1 MERLRALLKKLFING
16 DYGLLFMGRLVSQIG
31 DGVHYFAITWL
42 ILDLTSSG
50 TALSTLLL
58 FSSLPSI
65 VLAPF
70 TGVLADMWD
79 RKKIVVITDIIRGL
93 ILLAVAAIYAAGHL
107 TLGVIYGATAL
118 SSICSVLF
126 GPAISAAIP
135 GMVKREELTAANVR
149 NNFAR
154 SATGIIGP
162 SLGAML
168 VGLTGYTAV
177 FAITGICF
185 LLSAISEMFIRFPEQ
200 EFGTEMRG
208 AAQFKAYGANFKEG
222 FTYIWQDVSLRAL
235 IGFAVV
241 LNFIAAPI
249 FSIVLPYFGKEVLNM
264 PAEHFGIVKSS
275 SPIGLLIG
283 TFLVGIFTKRFPKT
297 KLLVG
302 GVVGQG
308 LLGVVIGLVAFP
320 AFYTNVSGLV
330 LLGSLVVPILLIGIL
345 NVMVNV
351 PFQVML
357 QETVPDSYRGRVF
370 GLLDGLVSMLVPV
383 GMAVFGPVVDAVAP
397 AVVFLACS
405 AALTLI
411 GALMGR
417 SQSVARLY
425 SGIPG
430 EGAPV
435 GSGAQ

>member
-79 RKKIVVITDIIRGL
+79 RKKIVLITDIIRGL

-185 LLSAISEMFIRFPEQ
+185 LLSAISEMFIRFLN
-200 EFGTEMRG
+200 RVRHRRCG
-208 AAQFKAYGANFKEG
+208 AAQFNLWSQLQKVPYRKMLLE
-222 FTYIWQDVSLRAL
+222 SLVGRRCPEL
-235 IGFAVV
+235 HCRTHFQHC
-241 LNFIAAPI
+241 LPI
-249 FSIVLPYFGKEVLNM
+249 SERCSTCPLS
-264 PAEHFGIVKSS
+264 FGIVSLV
-275 SPIGLLIG
+275 PIGLLIS
-283 TFLVGIFTKRFPKT
+283 TFLVGILPKVPQT

-302 GVVGQG
+302 GVW
-308 LLGVVIGLVAFP
+308 ARATWRSDRASTFP
-320 AFYTNVSGLV
+320 
-330 LLGSLVVPILLIGIL
+330 
-345 NVMVNV
+345 
-351 PFQVML
+351 
-357 QETVPDSYRGRVF
+357 
-370 GLLDGLVSMLVPV
+370 
-383 GMAVFGPVVDAVAP
+383 
-397 AVVFLACS
+397 
-405 AALTLI
+405 
-411 GALMGR
+411 
-417 SQSVARLY
+417 RLH
-425 SGIPG
+425 
-430 EGAPV
+430 
-435 GSGAQ
+435 